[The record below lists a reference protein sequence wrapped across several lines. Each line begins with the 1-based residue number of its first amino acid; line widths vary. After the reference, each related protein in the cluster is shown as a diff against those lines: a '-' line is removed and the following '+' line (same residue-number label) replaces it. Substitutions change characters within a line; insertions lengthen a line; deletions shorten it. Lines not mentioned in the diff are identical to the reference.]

1 MCSHVRVG
9 GGVLT
14 LHPHKKCQRAYLFT
28 ASMLFRDIKKR
39 ECVCEREK
47 EIERERE
54 RERERQTERDRERER
69 VK

>member
-1 MCSHVRVG
+1 VG

-39 ECVCEREK
+39 ECVFEREK
-47 EIERERE
+47 EIEK
-54 RERERQTERDRERER
+54 ERDR
-69 VK
+69 